1 MQEQRYWFLTLLC
14 SVPQVVQSAT
24 SPVTC
29 STTAVKANFKHGY
42 HVFGQQEATFHDV
55 QLQGDMLLI
64 ARFYLKKRPQD
75 ALQDMFME
83 PSAQEASLYDEES
96 LVAWTALPLVLCAN
110 NGERLN
116 FCCFFVVEDMN

>member
-1 MQEQRYWFLTLLC
+1 
-14 SVPQVVQSAT
+14 
-24 SPVTC
+24 
-29 STTAVKANFKHGY
+29 
-42 HVFGQQEATFHDV
+42 
-55 QLQGDMLLI
+55 MLLI

-110 NGERLN
+110 NGEWLN
-116 FCCFFVVEDMN
+116 NNNKNLGYELSNFVLWD